1 MDAFQVRFSNALRDA
16 LEAKAAD
23 LTKLLAT
30 TPAPDHSSY
39 MERVGRIKGLQ
50 DALTEARD
58 LEARMDKPEGAR
70 NGAADNVTPRQ
81 TYEN

>member
-1 MDAFQVRFSNALRDA
+1 MDAFQVRFSTALRAA
-16 LEAKAAD
+16 LEAKAVD

-50 DALTEARD
+50 DALVEARD
-58 LEARMDKPEGAR
+58 IEARMDKPEGPR
-70 NGAADNVTPRQ
+70 NGVAEDYVRQ

>member
-1 MDAFQVRFSNALRDA
+1 VDTFQVRFSTALRAA
-16 LEAKAAD
+16 LEAKAVD
-23 LTKLLAT
+23 LTALLVK

-39 MERVGRIKGLQ
+39 MERVGRIKGLH

-58 LEARMDKPEGAR
+58 IEARMDKPEGAR
-70 NGAADNVTPRQ
+70 DGNAQNSVRQ

>member
-1 MDAFQVRFSNALRDA
+1 MDAFQVRFSTALRAA
-16 LEAKAAD
+16 LEARIID
-23 LTKLLAT
+23 LTGLLVK

-50 DALTEARD
+50 DALIEAHD
-58 LEARMDKPEGAR
+58 IEARMDKPEGPR
-70 NGAADNVTPRQ
+70 NGVAENSVRQ

>member
-1 MDAFQVRFSNALRDA
+1 MDAFQVRFSTALRAA
-16 LEAKAAD
+16 LEAKASD
-23 LTKLLAT
+23 LTALLVK

-39 MERVGRIKGLQ
+39 MERVGRIKGLH

-58 LEARMDKPEGAR
+58 IEARMDKPEGPK
-70 NGAADNVTPRQ
+70 NGVAENLVRQ